1 MNTEELREQAEDF
14 LNFDA
19 HEFDGLRD
27 ALEQEAKGLFGKADH
42 FIRENPLLCMG
53 LALAAGLTVSAL
65 LARKCSA
72 GGAPEESVDSRRM

>member
-27 ALEQEAKGLFGKADH
+27 ALEQEAKGLFAKADQ
-42 FIRENPLLCMG
+42 FVRENPLLCMG
-53 LALAAGLTVSAL
+53 LAMAAGLTVSAL
-65 LARKCSA
+65 LARRC
-72 GGAPEESVDSRRM
+72 GAEQSEEPVDSRRM